1 MIDIDAGAPA
11 ASFESKWGAAYP
23 ELELGLR
30 FVTADQRAAQSAF
43 ECLVHELEHA
53 AFGIRDAEPAA
64 LKLQWWLE
72 EFERARHGAAR
83 HPLTQVLAARVCL
96 DALAVDAWSAVVAA
110 AFAQR
115 DPQAAG
121 DRAALLEQ
129 PATMY
134 RAIARIE
141 VVLFGHADADADA
154 ESLARARS
162 LAHALR
168 ETAALGDAL
177 RDGRMPLPLDLLARH
192 RLARGDLGEA
202 SPKLAAALREWLA
215 GLAGELARVR
225 VAAPVPAA
233 AVAADRWRAR
243 RAGRAERPLERLR
256 EDLGRL
262 PVRAAWAAWRAGHDV
277 RRRPGALPQVI
288 DAGRPSPH

>member
-11 ASFESKWGAAYP
+11 ASFEAKWVAAYP

-30 FVTADQRAAQSAF
+30 FVAAHERAAHSAF
-43 ECLVHELEHA
+43 DCLVHELEHA

-72 EFERARHGAAR
+72 EFERARQGAAR
-83 HPLTQVLAARVCL
+83 HPLTQVLSLQARL
-96 DALAVDAWSAVVAA
+96 DAIPADDWHAVVAA

-121 DRAALLEQ
+121 DRTALLEQ
-129 PATMY
+129 TASMY
-134 RAIARIE
+134 RPIARIE
-141 VVLFGHADADADA
+141 AALFGHADA
-154 ESLARARS
+154 EPLARARS

-168 ETAALGDAL
+168 ESATLGEAL

-192 RLARGDLGEA
+192 RLARGDLGTE
-202 SPKLAAALREWLA
+202 SEKHSVALREWLA
-215 GLAGELARVR
+215 GLAGEFARVR
-225 VAAPVPAA
+225 VAAPLPAA
-233 AVAADRWRAR
+233 ALTADCWRAR

-256 EDLGRL
+256 EDLARL
-262 PVRAAWAAWRAGHDV
+262 PLRAAWAAWRAGHAS
-277 RRRPGALPQVI
+277 RGRRPGALPQRI
-288 DAGRPSPH
+288 DAGRSSPH